1 MRRLVLPSRLSL
13 GRWREEADQVHLL
26 IHYPPKH
33 SVSAMVNS
41 LKGVASRLLRSA
53 RPDLA
58 HQYWEGRTLGLGTT
72 TLGHGCRLARRA
84 ARE

>member
-58 HQYWEGRTLGLGTT
+58 HQYWKGVLWVWVR
-72 TLGHGCRLARRA
+72 RLLDTA
-84 ARE
+84 AG